1 MQMRQSKMIAMCG
14 MMAALSVVVMAL
26 GAAVGLGMYVSPMLA
41 GVCLIP
47 VGNAYGKKYQTIL
60 WVAVSVLCF
69 ILVPNIE
76 ENLMYL
82 CLFGCYPI
90 IRPYFQKL
98 PNAVR
103 FMAKLLFF
111 TIVFAALEVL
121 IMRVL
126 VPETIGVWMMAAL
139 IVLGD
144 ITFMMYDYVL
154 PRAELLL
161 SKRLGKYIK

>member
-1 MQMRQSKMIAMCG
+1 MIAMCG

-26 GAAVGLGMYVSPMLA
+26 GAALGLGMYVSPMIA
-41 GVCLIP
+41 GICLIP
-47 VGNAYGKKYQTIL
+47 VGNAYGKKYQTML
-60 WVAVSVLCF
+60 WIAVSILCF

-98 PNAVR
+98 PNGIR
-103 FMAKLLFF
+103 FVAKLAFF
-111 TIVFAALEVL
+111 TVVFAGLELL
-121 IMRVL
+121 IMSVL
-126 VPETIGVWMMAAL
+126 VPETMGVGMMIAL

-144 ITFMMYDYVL
+144 VTFMMYDFVL

-161 SKRLGKYIK
+161 SKRLGNFIKR

>member
-1 MQMRQSKMIAMCG
+1 MIAMCG

-26 GAAVGLGMYVSPMLA
+26 GAALGLGMYVSPMIA
-41 GVCLIP
+41 GICLIP
-47 VGNAYGKKYQTIL
+47 VGNAYGKKYQTML
-60 WVAVSVLCF
+60 WIAVSILCF

-98 PNAVR
+98 PNGSR
-103 FMAKLLFF
+103 FVTKLAFF
-111 TIVFAALEVL
+111 TVVFAGLELL
-121 IMRVL
+121 IMSVL
-126 VPETIGVWMMAAL
+126 VPETMGVGMMIAL

-144 ITFMMYDYVL
+144 VTFMMYDFVL

-161 SKRLGKYIK
+161 SKRLGNFIKR

>member
-1 MQMRQSKMIAMCG
+1 MCG

-26 GAAVGLGMYVSPMLA
+26 GAALGLGMYVSPMIA
-41 GVCLIP
+41 GICLIP
-47 VGNAYGKKYQTIL
+47 VGNAYGKKYQTML
-60 WVAVSVLCF
+60 WIAVSILCF

-98 PNAVR
+98 PNGIR
-103 FMAKLLFF
+103 FVAKLAFF
-111 TIVFAALEVL
+111 TVVFAGLELL
-121 IMRVL
+121 IMSVL
-126 VPETIGVWMMAAL
+126 VPETMGVGMMIAL

-144 ITFMMYDYVL
+144 VTFMMYDFVL

-161 SKRLGKYIK
+161 SKRLGNFIKR